1 MEHKV
6 QVLLTKF
13 VNYNMMDLL
22 TIKVIN
28 QEYKEKLTII
38 IFKFEELQMYSPII
52 KLTNLFILS
61 NFINFFLSFF
71 NLNIF

>member
-22 TIKVIN
+22 TIKVIS
-28 QEYKEKLTII
+28 QEYKEKITII
-38 IFKFEELQMYSPII
+38 LFKFEELQMYSQII
-52 KLTNLFILS
+52 KLTN
-61 NFINFFLSFF
+61 
-71 NLNIF
+71 